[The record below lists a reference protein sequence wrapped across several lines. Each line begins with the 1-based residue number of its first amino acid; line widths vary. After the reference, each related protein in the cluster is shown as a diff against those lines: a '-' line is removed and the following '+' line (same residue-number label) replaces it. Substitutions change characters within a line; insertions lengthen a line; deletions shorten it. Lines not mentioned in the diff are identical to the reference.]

1 MMGSLDLLASGIS
14 LALLGAL
21 FCRRLVLSGYP
32 MPAALGLSAFALAQA
47 GIALSGPNGWIS
59 LFVALIVYAVGAGA
73 AGFARRQDARSVIL
87 MGGSLAGAQA
97 VYPVGGFLAIFL
109 VPALVGLARGR
120 AEPGRS
126 GGLLVL
132 LFFAPCVAA
141 LCFAYFADALHF
153 EGARL
158 LAALGPSR
166 NMLPARSLHFAT
178 LAPACVMA
186 GIMPAIAPLFIART
200 ASGLAICAVAAALT
214 VSFVLAALIGA
225 VFTSREL
232 SVIVAPLCVL
242 AVSAWPV
249 LRRRAGLAFAAC
261 AVSAVASWSVAI
273 WAAGS

>member
-1 MMGSLDLLASGIS
+1 MMGLLNLLASGTC
-14 LALLGAL
+14 LALLGVL
-21 FCRRLVLSGYP
+21 FYRHLAPSGYS

-47 GIALSGPNGWIS
+47 GIALSGSNAWIS
-59 LFVALIVYAVGAGA
+59 LCVALIVYAIGVGAE
-73 AGFARRQDARSVIL
+73 GFARRQDARSVIL

-141 LCFAYFADALHF
+141 LCFACFANAFHF

-158 LAALGPSR
+158 LAALGPAR
-166 NMLPARSLHFAT
+166 NTLPARSTGFAT
-178 LAPACVMA
+178 LGSACVMV
-186 GIMPAIAPLFIART
+186 GIMPAIGPLFVART
-200 ASGLAICAVAAALT
+200 APGLAICAVAAALT
-214 VSFVLAALIGA
+214 VSFVLAALVGA

-232 SVIVAPLCVL
+232 SVVVAPLCVL

-249 LRRRAGLAFAAC
+249 LRRRTSLAFAAC
-261 AVSAVASWSVAI
+261 ALSAMASWSVAI
-273 WAAGS
+273 WATGS